1 MEDNKV
7 GNIIYHEPEDN
18 FKKVN
23 FEVIKNFDCM
33 TIGLYCKIIAM
44 SAEWKLNINGLA
56 TVLDIS
62 KEKVKTSIQKLER
75 DGFMKRVP
83 VKNENGKFAGYSY
96 HFYPLALPMEE
107 RTMAGYKKNGVPE
120 NGGTQKM
127 GYPENDIPN
136 NNREI
141 NNNRFKENNK
151 KEEKISLS
159 NDKQKDELFEKFW
172 ADYGRKGTKGNALKE
187 WNKLKDKDKNQLISN
202 TPKYIIYCKRS
213 NRAIKDASTFIH
225 QRCFDEDWDIIPDY
239 YQVQEADSERQ
250 ARFKNYMVS
259 RFKDLIYHRNPLTY
273 EEATELLEQYEA
285 DQFEWA
291 MERLTKRNIHQY
303 YSIKSAI
310 NKIMQEEDFDG

>member
-1 MEDNKV
+1 MARVINKTKGFGTINRDCVFDNQLSDRARFVYVYMACKPETWDFYQDKV
-7 GNIIYHEPEDN
+7 
-18 FKKVN
+18 
-23 FEVIKNFDCM
+23 
-33 TIGLYCKIIAM
+33 
-44 SAEWKLNINGLA
+44 AEEL
-56 TVLDIS
+56 
-62 KEKVKTSIQKLER
+62 
-75 DGFMKRVP
+75 
-83 VKNENGKFAGYSY
+83 
-96 HFYPLALPMEE
+96 
-107 RTMAGYKKNGVPE
+107 GYKKDTLRKYLDELIVRGWLTE
-120 NGGTQKM
+120 KEQQ
-127 GYPENDIPN
+127 NDGKFGCLEYVIEVQRKKGNLPIRKKPDTEK
-136 NNREI
+136 NRIGKSSNHI
-141 NNNRFKENNK
+141 NIDNISSDINISSDKRNIDDNK
-151 KEEKISLS
+151 RLS
-159 NDKQKDELFEKFW
+159 NDNQKDELFEKFW

>member
-1 MEDNKV
+1 MANDDFYIVNSWMIEDLGLSGVELQCFAIIWSLSRGKKQMYIA
-7 GNIIYHEPEDN
+7 GNSHLIKMTKKCEHTIITALKSLCEKGLI
-18 FKKVN
+18 KKVPTVVNNVERN
-23 FEVIKNFDCM
+23 FYKAITKGSKLFTEEENNNEE
-33 TIGLYCKIIAM
+33 GYCKNCSRGTAKN
-44 SAEWKLNINGLA
+44 SAPN
-56 TVLDIS
+56 
-62 KEKVKTSIQKLER
+62 KES
-75 DGFMKRVP
+75 
-83 VKNENGKFAGYSY
+83 N
-96 HFYPLALPMEE
+96 
-107 RTMAGYKKNGVPE
+107 
-120 NGGTQKM
+120 
-127 GYPENDIPN
+127 
-136 NNREI
+136 
-141 NNNRFKENNK
+141 KESNNK
-151 KEEKISLS
+151 EKISLS

>member
-1 MEDNKV
+1 MIKDKHQYHVCGWMINQLHLDGRELQCYA
-7 GNIIYHEPEDN
+7 IIYSLSQLGEGRYIAGLKFLAEFMQCTQPTVSSAIKAL
-18 FKKVN
+18 FAKGLIKKDEIV
-23 FEVIKNFDCM
+23 
-33 TIGLYCKIIAM
+33 T
-44 SAEWKLNINGLA
+44 
-56 TVLDIS
+56 
-62 KEKVKTSIQKLER
+62 
-75 DGFMKRVP
+75 
-83 VKNENGKFAGYSY
+83 ENGRRVFYYCTDSDIEEEESTNNPEGCKNNPEGVNKKFMDGVNKKFMSKYNK
-96 HFYPLALPMEE
+96 EE
-107 RTMAGYKKNGVPE
+107 
-120 NGGTQKM
+120 
-127 GYPENDIPN
+127 
-136 NNREI
+136 
-141 NNNRFKENNK
+141 NK
-151 KEEKISLS
+151 KEYNKRLS
-159 NDKQKDELFEKFW
+159 NDNQKDELFEKFW

>member
-7 GNIIYHEPEDN
+7 GNIIYHEPKDN
-18 FKKVN
+18 FKRVN

-75 DGFMKRVP
+75 DGFMKREP

-96 HFYPLALPMEE
+96 HFYPLPLPMEE
-107 RTMAGYKKNGVPE
+107 RTMAGYKKNGAHE

-141 NNNRFKENNK
+141 NNNRFKENK
-151 KEEKISLS
+151 RLS
-159 NDKQKDELFEKFW
+159 NDNQKDELFEKFW
-172 ADYGRKGTKGNALKE
+172 SDYGRKGTKARALKE
-187 WNKLKDKDKNQLISN
+187 WNRLKDKEKQIVINNL
-202 TPKYIIYCKRS
+202 PEYLIYCKRIK
-213 NRAIKDASTFIH
+213 REMKDASSYLH
-225 QRCFDEDWDIIPDY
+225 QEYYKEDWNKIPDY
-239 YQVQEADSERQ
+239 YQIQPSDN
-250 ARFKNYMVS
+250 ARLVKFKEYMVNK
-259 RFKDLIYHRNPLTY
+259 FPDLIYHRNPLTFEQGDRLMEDY
-273 EEATELLEQYEA
+273 GVAPFEEAMRKLC
-285 DQFEWA
+285 
-291 MERLTKRNIHQY
+291 ERDIHQY
-303 YSIKSAI
+303 YSIKCGVETI
-310 NKIMQEEDFDG
+310 LKEMQDDDI

>member
-1 MEDNKV
+1 MANDDFYIVNSWMIEDLGLSGVELQCFAIIWSLSRGKKQIYIA
-7 GNIIYHEPEDN
+7 GNSHLIKMTKKCEHTIITALKSLCEKGLI
-18 FKKVN
+18 KKVPTVVNNVERN
-23 FEVIKNFDCM
+23 FYKAITKGSKLFTEEENNNEE
-33 TIGLYCKIIAM
+33 GYCKNCSRGTA
-44 SAEWKLNINGLA
+44 K
-56 TVLDIS
+56 IS
-62 KEKVKTSIQKLER
+62 VPNKES
-75 DGFMKRVP
+75 
-83 VKNENGKFAGYSY
+83 N
-96 HFYPLALPMEE
+96 
-107 RTMAGYKKNGVPE
+107 
-120 NGGTQKM
+120 
-127 GYPENDIPN
+127 
-136 NNREI
+136 
-141 NNNRFKENNK
+141 KESNNK
-151 KEEKISLS
+151 EKISLS

>member
-1 MEDNKV
+1 MESDDFYIVNSWMIDDLGLSGVELQCFAIIWSLSRGKKQMYIA
-7 GNIIYHEPEDN
+7 GNSHLVKMTKKCEHTIITALKSLREKGLIKKIPTVVNNVERN
-18 FKKVN
+18 FYKAITKGSKLFTEEEN
-23 FEVIKNFDCM
+23 NNEE
-33 TIGLYCKIIAM
+33 GYCKNCSGGTAKIAPPNKE
-44 SAEWKLNINGLA
+44 SNKESNN
-56 TVLDIS
+56 
-62 KEKVKTSIQKLER
+62 KEKIC
-75 DGFMKRVP
+75 
-83 VKNENGKFAGYSY
+83 
-96 HFYPLALPMEE
+96 
-107 RTMAGYKKNGVPE
+107 
-120 NGGTQKM
+120 
-127 GYPENDIPN
+127 
-136 NNREI
+136 
-141 NNNRFKENNK
+141 
-151 KEEKISLS
+151 LS

-187 WNKLKDKDKNQLISN
+187 WNKLKDKDKNQLISM

-259 RFKDLIYHRNPLTY
+259 RFKDLIFHRNPLTY